1 MSKDIREM
9 FKNSKLDDQQIKMPV
24 GHEERFLQ
32 RLNDFQPK
40 VKKLQSW
47 MWLKIAASLI
57 VFLGIGYFA
66 INEFGNNSNVD
77 ASPANQVVDAK
88 NTDDD
93 NLKTLGDVSPDLK
106 KVEDYYMAAI
116 NTELSGMKMN
126 NENKDL
132 IDGYLKRLE
141 ELNKEYTNLNKEL
154 TENGPNE
161 LTVNALIDNLKLRL
175 NLLLRLREQLK
186 SLGITDETESIS

>member
-9 FKNSKLDDQQIKMPV
+9 FKNSKLEDQQIKMPV

>member
-66 INEFGNNSNVD
+66 INEFGNNSNMD
-77 ASPANQVVDAK
+77 TSPANQVVEAK